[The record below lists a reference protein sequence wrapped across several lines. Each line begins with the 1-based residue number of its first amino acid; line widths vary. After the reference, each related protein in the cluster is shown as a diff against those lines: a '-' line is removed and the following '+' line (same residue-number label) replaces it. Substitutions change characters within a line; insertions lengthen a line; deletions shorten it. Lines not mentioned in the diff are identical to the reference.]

1 MEAESVFLP
10 PIRGRAAS
18 SALALA
24 LARCIVHVITLIS
37 SAHACPERCFVR
49 ASRKCSPRLFIMLQ
63 GLASF
68 SRKYNQNGRRCALYY
83 VYFHENITKTGCCT
97 FYAQLWN
104 GPRELLI
111 RLDGFKAVGGANEK
125 L

>member
-1 MEAESVFLP
+1 MCELYGSV
-10 PIRGRAAS
+10 AHCTT
-18 SALALA
+18 
-24 LARCIVHVITLIS
+24 CI
-37 SAHACPERCFVR
+37 F
-49 ASRKCSPRLFIMLQ
+49 
-63 GLASF
+63 
-68 SRKYNQNGRRCALYY
+68 NQNGRRGALYY

-111 RLDGFKAVGGANEK
+111 RLDGFKAVGGANDK

>member
-1 MEAESVFLP
+1 MRAQNVALCFFCLQVDLSSES
-10 PIRGRAAS
+10 
-18 SALALA
+18 
-24 LARCIVHVITLIS
+24 
-37 SAHACPERCFVR
+37 HACVSYKAAWRIVQR
-49 ASRKCSPRLFIMLQ
+49 V
-63 GLASF
+63 F
-68 SRKYNQNGRRCALYY
+68 SRKYNQNGRRGALYY

>member
-1 MEAESVFLP
+1 MRAQNVALCARAESSAVLGYLLCSKGLLLLP
-10 PIRGRAAS
+10 PS
-18 SALALA
+18 
-24 LARCIVHVITLIS
+24 
-37 SAHACPERCFVR
+37 HACVSYMAAWRIVQR
-49 ASRKCSPRLFIMLQ
+49 V
-63 GLASF
+63 F
-68 SRKYNQNGRRCALYY
+68 SRKYNQNGRRGALYY